1 MAVTLL
7 APYVTGE
14 PLAEGVGKIWVR
26 RWAAESRGDRAACYH
41 PERIRARYHTHR
53 SLWGNDFSEI
63 VEDCTV
69 SEARRKAVKPARA
82 KKHWALRVLGWLTAL
97 FFVGIIG
104 AVATFFIVYQS
115 TKIPDPNK
123 EFATNTTTVTY
134 ADQKNPL
141 GSFYEQNR
149 HTVPMSQIPKH
160 VQDSV
165 IAAEDRTF
173 WTNPGISPS
182 GMVRAAWN
190 ISQGEQLQG
199 GSTITQQYVKVMY
212 LTQERTVSRKLQELF
227 IATKLSRQQDKSK
240 TLEGYLNTVYFGEG
254 AYGISA
260 AGDAY
265 FSQPDPRLLSVSQ
278 AALLATVLNNPTLF
292 DVNDPDPRTK
302 KRIIERYKYVLDGMQ
317 QMGTITP
324 AQEAKYANK
333 LPALKPKKKDSRY
346 QGPKGFLL
354 DMARKELLRLGFDE
368 DQISGGG
375 LKVTTT
381 FNYGQ
386 QKKMT
391 AAAQSELPDKRDNL
405 HVGMA
410 TVQPGTGALLAM
422 YGGPDYLKSQLN
434 WATSPA
440 RPGSGFKPFAL
451 TAALED
457 GKSLYDIFQGDSPI
471 KVQGQKLNNEFDRDY
486 GDVTLLKAT
495 EQSINTAFY
504 DLVDKQM
511 DDGPNKVVDA
521 AEAAG
526 IPKGKYLEAGR
537 HNPSTVLGPDPYASA
552 VTMAEAYATFAAN
565 GKFAPLHSIKEVKGP
580 DGKVLWSEASLKK
593 QEKQAIPEDV
603 AALVNYALQDVVTKG
618 TGTGAQDLDRPVAGK
633 TGTAGGVAVEDRAE
647 NAKCGGCKD
656 GSATLTSWW
665 NGYTPDLSTS
675 VVYRAGKT
683 GESNLDDY
691 TDEKAFFG
699 GTWPLK
705 TWLAFMK
712 PALDGVDKTPFPEPN
727 QDEIKDTTTPTYT
740 PPPSTPTNTPPPST
754 PPPSTPPP
762 STPPPS
768 TPTSSPTRTKT
779 KTPGWPTLPTGAP
792 TAPTN
797 TPKNP
802 GGGQ

>member
-1 MAVTLL
+1 V
-7 APYVTGE
+7 
-14 PLAEGVGKIWVR
+14 
-26 RWAAESRGDRAACYH
+26 
-41 PERIRARYHTHR
+41 
-53 SLWGNDFSEI
+53 
-63 VEDCTV
+63 
-69 SEARRKAVKPARA
+69 
-82 KKHWALRVLGWLTAL
+82 RVLGWLAAL
-97 FFVGIIG
+97 VFLGIIG
-104 AVATFFIVYQS
+104 SVAAFFIVYQT

-134 ADQKNPL
+134 SDGGQPL
-141 GSFYEQNR
+141 GSFFEQNR
-149 HTVPMSQIPKH
+149 HSVPLAQIPKW

-173 WTNPGISPS
+173 WTNPGISPQ

-190 ISQGEQLQG
+190 IARGEQLQG

-212 LTQERTVSRKLQELF
+212 LTQERTVSRKMQELF
-227 IATKLSRQQDKSK
+227 IATKLGRQQDKSK
-240 TLEGYLNTVYFGEG
+240 TLEGYLNTIYFGKG

-260 AGDAY
+260 AGEAY
-265 FSQPDPRLLSVSQ
+265 FQVSDPRKLSVPQ

-292 DVNDPDPRTK
+292 DVDDDDPRTT
-302 KRIIERYKYVLDGMQ
+302 KRIIERYRYVLDGMQ

-324 AQEAKYANK
+324 ELEAKYANK
-333 LPALKPKKKDSRY
+333 LPQLNPKKKDSRY
-346 QGPKGFLL
+346 AGPKGFLL
-354 DMARKELLRLGFDE
+354 DMARKELLQRGFTE

-381 FNYGQ
+381 FNYNQ

-391 AAAQSELPDKRDNL
+391 IAAQSELPEKRDNL

-434 WATSPA
+434 WATSKA

-451 TAALED
+451 AAALKD
-457 GKSLYDIFQGDSPI
+457 GKSIYDIFQGDSPI
-471 KVQGQKLNNEFDRDY
+471 KIQGQELGNEFNRDY

-504 DLVDKQM
+504 DLVDNQM
-511 DDGPNKVVDA
+511 DDGPDKLVNA

-526 IPKGKYLEAGR
+526 IPKTKALETGR

-552 VTMAEAYATFAAN
+552 VDMAEAYATFAAD
-565 GKFAPLHSIKEVKGP
+565 GVYAPLHVIKEVKGP
-580 DGKVLWSEASLKK
+580 DGKVLWSEKSLDKQKK
-593 QEKQAIPEDV
+593 QAFDQNV
-603 AALVNYALQDVVTKG
+603 ARTVNYVLQDVVTKG
-618 TGTGAQDLDRPVAGK
+618 TGTGAKDLDREVAGK
-633 TGTAGGVAVEDRAE
+633 TGTAGGVAVEDRAK
-647 NAKCGGCKD
+647 NKACGGCKE

-665 NGYTPDLSTS
+665 TGYTPELSTA

-683 GESNLDDY
+683 GESDLDPYSD
-691 TDEKAFFG
+691 DKAFFG
-699 GTWPLK
+699 GNWPLK

-712 PALDGVDKTPFPEPN
+712 TALDGVPDSGFPEP
-727 QDEIKDTTTPTYT
+727 DEDTIKDTSTPTYT
-740 PPPSTPTNTPPPST
+740 PPPSTAPPST

-768 TPTSSPTRTKT
+768 TPPPNTPTGRPTKT
-779 KTPGWPTLPTGAP
+779 KTTQTTTTPVIPSLPTGGPSP
-792 TAPTN
+792 TD
-797 TPKNP
+797 TPRTP
-802 GGGQ
+802 ASQ

>member
-1 MAVTLL
+1 M
-7 APYVTGE
+7 
-14 PLAEGVGKIWVR
+14 
-26 RWAAESRGDRAACYH
+26 
-41 PERIRARYHTHR
+41 
-53 SLWGNDFSEI
+53 
-63 VEDCTV
+63 
-69 SEARRKAVKPARA
+69 SEARRKAAPPPRR
-82 KKHWALRVLGWLTAL
+82 KKHWALRVLGWLAAL
-97 FFVGIIG
+97 FFLGVIG
-104 AVATFFIVYQS
+104 AVAAFFVVYQT

-123 EFATNTTTVTY
+123 EFATNTTTVAY
-134 ADQKNPL
+134 SDGGQPL
-141 GSFYEQNR
+141 GSFFDQNR
-149 HTVPMSQIPKH
+149 HSVPLAQIPKH

-182 GMVRAAWN
+182 GMVRAAVN
-190 ISQGEQLQG
+190 IARGEQLQG

-227 IATKLSRQQDKSK
+227 IATKLGRQQDKSK
-240 TLEGYLNTVYFGEG
+240 TLEGYLNTIYFGKG

-265 FSQPDPRLLSVSQ
+265 FKQPDPRKLTVQ
-278 AALLATVLNNPTLF
+278 QTALLATVLNNPTLF
-292 DVNDPDPRTK
+292 DVDDDDPRTK
-302 KRIIERYKYVLDGMQ
+302 KRIIERYRYVLDGMQ

-324 AQEAKYANK
+324 TKEAQYASK
-333 LPALKPKKKDSRY
+333 LPALDPKEKNSRY
-346 QGPKGFLL
+346 QGPKGYLL
-354 DMARKELLRLGFDE
+354 DMARKELLQRGFTE

-381 FNYGQ
+381 FNYSQ
-386 QKKMT
+386 QKKMIV
-391 AAAQSELPDKRDNL
+391 AAQQELPDKRDNL

-434 WATSPA
+434 WATTKA

-451 TAALED
+451 AAALKD
-457 GKSLYDIFQGDSPI
+457 GKSIYDIFQGDSPI
-471 KVQGQKLNNEFDRDY
+471 KIQGQKLGNEFNRDY

-504 DLVDKQM
+504 DLVDNQM
-511 DDGPNKVVDA
+511 DDGPNKLVDA

-526 IPKGKYLEAGR
+526 IPKTKALETGR

-552 VTMAEAYATFAAN
+552 VDMAEAYATFAAD
-565 GKFAPLHSIKEVKGP
+565 GVYAPLHVIKEVKGP
-580 DGKVLWSEASLKK
+580 DGKVLWSEKSLDKQKK
-593 QEKQAIPEDV
+593 QAFDQNIART
-603 AALVNYALQDVVTKG
+603 VNYVLQDVVTKG
-618 TGTGAQDLDRPVAGK
+618 TGTGAKDLDRAVAGK

-647 NAKCGGCKD
+647 NKACDGCKE

-665 NGYTPDLSTS
+665 TGYTPELSTA

-683 GESNLDDY
+683 GESDLDPYSD
-691 TDEKAFFG
+691 DKAFFG
-699 GTWPLK
+699 GNWPLK

-712 PALDGVDKTPFPEPN
+712 PALDGVPDAEFPEPSE
-727 QDEIKDTTTPTYT
+727 DTIKDTSTPTY
-740 PPPSTPTNTPPPST
+740 TPPPST

-768 TPTSSPTRTKT
+768 TPPPSTPPPNTPTGRPTKT
-779 KTPGWPTLPTGAP
+779 KPTQTTTTPVIPTLPTGGPSQP
-792 TAPTN
+792 TETPTR
-797 TPKNP
+797 TP
-802 GGGQ
+802 GGQ